1 MPEISTE
8 VVALLQY
15 LAPGFLVTWVYFG
28 LTPHD
33 KPSQFERTVQ
43 ALIYTALIQPLVALE
58 NMVAMRVGEWHAV
71 GPWTASSQMLA
82 GALTALAAGL
92 IVATITNHD
101 FVHGAL
107 RKRNVTTRTSHPG
120 EWFTIFSDYSQFVVL
135 HLRDDT
141 TVYGW
146 PAIWPSSAEKGHFL
160 VTEAVRTPPDA
171 EDDLSHSYALVINV
185 ADVVFVEFAA
195 PKETRSE

>member
-28 LTPHD
+28 LTPHE

-43 ALIYTALIQPLVALE
+43 ALIYTAVVQPLVALE
-58 NMVAMRVGEWHAV
+58 NLLAMRVGEWHAF
-71 GPWTASSQMLA
+71 GYWTANSHMFA
-82 GALTALAAGL
+82 GALTALGL
-92 IVATITNHD
+92 GLFVATITNHD
-101 FVHGAL
+101 LVPGAL
-107 RKRNVTTRTSHPG
+107 RKHNVTTRTSHPC

-135 HLRDDT
+135 HLRDKS

-146 PAIWPSSAEKGHFL
+146 PVIWPSNAEKGHFL
-160 VTEAVRTPPDA
+160 VTDA
-171 EDDLSHSYALVINV
+171 TRKLPGTAGNISHSYAMVINV
-185 ADVVFVEFAA
+185 ADVALVEFAT
-195 PKETRSE
+195 PKENDSE